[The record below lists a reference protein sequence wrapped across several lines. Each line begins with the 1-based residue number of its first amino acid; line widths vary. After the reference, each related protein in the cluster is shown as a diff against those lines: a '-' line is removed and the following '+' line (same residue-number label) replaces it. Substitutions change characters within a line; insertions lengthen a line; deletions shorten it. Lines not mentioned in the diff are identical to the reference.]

1 MKVNKKLFIWLGVAL
16 VVVFAIVMGIRSLVI
31 RVDAVMEQFS
41 QMEAVVE
48 RGNLEVW
55 VSGNG
60 TVTAAVEEAVRAGAA
75 GIIETYRLADG
86 LEVAAGDELV
96 TLQFQDLSTEIKLR
110 ELDIANLE
118 EQKDNLEEQEYFTLQ
133 ANAAGQVH
141 WLKKKGDRVQGGD
154 LIALINP
161 GSDNDGSSADGEA
174 QVDGE
179 ENNGDQN
186 GGADEP
192 IASEPV
198 PVYAPSKASSWK
210 IVEIL
215 KKKDVRQGDALVKLK
230 NEDIAHQLD
239 LIEIQLEQARL
250 RLADLKKQQEQN
262 RADSVIRAPISGTV
276 VLPEAAE
283 FGVGM
288 SVPQG
293 ALLATIVDYSQLQ
306 AVIPVDE
313 LDINKVKV
321 GQRVE
326 ITAEALPGETISGK
340 VAAISSTGKIVGS
353 VATFDVTV
361 SIDPVAGLKAGMS
374 VSASILVDVRTN
386 TLLVPIEAVFEE
398 DGVTKV
404 MLAATEK
411 EKGPG
416 IGPGTPVEVVTGAY
430 NATHIE
436 ILEGLAEGQKII
448 IQGSV
453 LNPFGPQGEI
463 MFGPGQGGQGQ

>member
-48 RGNLEVW
+48 RGDLEVW

-118 EQKDNLEEQEYFTLQ
+118 EQKDNLEDQDLFMTVQ
-133 ANAAGQVH
+133 APAAGQVH

-154 LIALINP
+154 LIAHINL
-161 GSDNDGSSADGEA
+161 GSS
-174 QVDGE
+174 
-179 ENNGDQN
+179 GDEN
-186 GGADEP
+186 GGADGP

-198 PVYAPSKASSWK
+198 PVYAPSEASSWK

-239 LIEIQLEQARL
+239 LIDIQLEQARL
-250 RLADLKKQQEQN
+250 RLADLKQQQEQN

>member
-1 MKVNKKLFIWLGVAL
+1 KLFIWLGVAL

-48 RGNLEVW
+48 RGDLEVW

-60 TVTAAVEEAVRAGAA
+60 TVTAAVEEAVRAGTA

-154 LIALINP
+154 LIAHINL
-161 GSDNDGSSADGEA
+161 GSS
-174 QVDGE
+174 
-179 ENNGDQN
+179 GDEN

-198 PVYAPSKASSWK
+198 PVYAPSEASSWK

-239 LIEIQLEQARL
+239 LIDIQLEQARL
-250 RLADLKKQQEQN
+250 RLADLKQQQEQN

-340 VAAISSTGKIVGS
+340 VAAISSTGKIAGS

>member
-48 RGNLEVW
+48 RGDLEVW

-60 TVTAAVEEAVRAGAA
+60 TVTAAVEEAVRAGTA

-118 EQKDNLEEQEYFTLQ
+118 EQKDNLEDQDLFMTVQ
-133 ANAAGQVH
+133 APAAGQVH

-154 LIALINP
+154 LIAHINL
-161 GSDNDGSSADGEA
+161 GSS
-174 QVDGE
+174 
-179 ENNGDQN
+179 GDEN

-198 PVYAPSKASSWK
+198 PVYAPSEASSWK

-239 LIEIQLEQARL
+239 LIDIQLEQARL
-250 RLADLKKQQEQN
+250 RLADLKQQQEQN

>member
-1 MKVNKKLFIWLGVAL
+1 M
-16 VVVFAIVMGIRSLVI
+16 VFAIVMGIRSLVI

-60 TVTAAVEEAVRAGAA
+60 TVTAAVEEAVRAGTA

-118 EQKDNLEEQEYFTLQ
+118 EQKDNLEDQDLFMTVQ
-133 ANAAGQVH
+133 APAAGQVH

-154 LIALINP
+154 LIAHINL
-161 GSDNDGSSADGEA
+161 GSS
-174 QVDGE
+174 
-179 ENNGDQN
+179 GDEN
-186 GGADEP
+186 GGADGP
-192 IASEPV
+192 KAPEPV
-198 PVYAPSKASSWK
+198 LVSAPPGNSSWM
-210 IVEIL
+210 IADIL
-215 KKKDVRQGDALVKLK
+215 KEDGVARGEALVRLK
-230 NEDIAHQLD
+230 NLSLAGDIAHQLD
-239 LIEIQLEQARL
+239 LIDIQLEQARL
-250 RLADLKKQQEQN
+250 RLADLKQQQEQN

-416 IGPGTPVEVVTGAY
+416 IGPGTPV
-430 NATHIE
+430 
-436 ILEGLAEGQKII
+436 
-448 IQGSV
+448 
-453 LNPFGPQGEI
+453 
-463 MFGPGQGGQGQ
+463 